1 MSAVR
6 EAACT
11 CMCALNDGTDCDV
24 HVQLI
29 DTFDELVST
38 SLETTGTTTTACGSH
53 SVMKESIATLFQGL
67 SQPLGCSLSRRGY
80 GIPVH
85 HPENQGVVEKARDV
99 LTVAPR
105 QTGMSMAGG
114 PPVTFPVFMESASR
128 IYVPRAFGLAAFG
141 LPTTT
146 HLIDLPR
153 GQRAPRLTRFSGSLR
168 PTQLHPVQAFME
180 AAADPLRRGGIVS
193 LPCGGGKTVV
203 ALHVMSLIGRRTLIV
218 AAKDF
223 LLNQWKERIAEFLPE
238 ASVGYLRAQT
248 CDVEGRDI
256 VLVSLQSLSMK
267 AYAPEL
273 LRDFDLCVFDEC
285 HHLGAEV
292 FSRALPR
299 VSTPITMGLSATLDR
314 KDGLRRVFEWYLG
327 PVVYEADRE
336 DRSDFLVQVLIY
348 PCPSTPDPVSGY
360 GKERVLY
367 GGRTN
372 VARMLSDVCTHRPRT
387 DALLDALMEM
397 VRRDTGRRVLILTDR
412 RAHIDDITLGL
423 VARGVDPSD
432 VGSYVGGMKQVA
444 LKASESCGFIV
455 GTFSMAAEGFDVA
468 ALDTLVLAS
477 PVSSVEQAVGRIG
490 RARPE
495 RRRYQP
501 VIIDVVDDFSV
512 FRNQAVKRRRFY
524 ASRGYTMQMAPA
536 FSAHGPETSSS

>member
-1 MSAVR
+1 MV
-6 EAACT
+6 
-11 CMCALNDGTDCDV
+11 
-24 HVQLI
+24 
-29 DTFDELVST
+29 
-38 SLETTGTTTTACGSH
+38 
-53 SVMKESIATLFQGL
+53 KESLSNMFAGL
-67 SQPLGCSLSRRGY
+67 PSPVGCSLTRRGY
-80 GIPVH
+80 GIPLDGAA
-85 HPENQGVVEKARDV
+85 NADIIDKLRDV

-105 QTGMSMAGG
+105 QTGMNMSGA
-114 PPVTFPVFMESASR
+114 PPATFPVFLESASK

-141 LPTTT
+141 LPNDQM
-146 HLIDLPR
+146 ISLPR
-153 GQRAPRLTRFSGSLR
+153 GEQAPRLKRFAGELRASQLR
-168 PTQLHPVQAFME
+168 PVEAFME
-180 AAADPLRRGGIVS
+180 AANDPLRRGGIVS

-223 LLNQWKERIAEFLPE
+223 LLNQWMERIKEFIPD

-267 AYAPEL
+267 SYPPEL

-327 PVVYEADRE
+327 AVVYEAARE
-336 DRSDFLVQVLIY
+336 DRSDFLVRILTY

-372 VARMLSDVCTHRPRT
+372 VAKMLSDVCDHRPRT
-387 DALLDALMEM
+387 DALLDAVCEI
-397 VRRDTGRRVLILTDR
+397 VQRDEGRRVLILTDR

-423 VARGVDPSD
+423 VARGVDPAM
-432 VGSYVGGMKQVA
+432 VGCYVGGMKQTA
-444 LKASESCGFIV
+444 LKASESCTFIV

-477 PVSSVEQAVGRIG
+477 PVSSIEQAVGRIG

-495 RRRYQP
+495 LRRYQP
-501 VIIDVVDDFSV
+501 VIFDVVDDFSV
-512 FRNQAVKRRRFY
+512 FRNQAIKRRRFY
-524 ASRGYTMQMAPA
+524 ASRGYNTEQSVINLNSMMK
-536 FSAHGPETSSS
+536 